1 MCVYGCM
8 SVIVTSLNTVTDGLS
23 TLLSIKTKHH
33 ISRDLEQALH
43 ISEQVLLGAQLKKHI
58 TLTSDVLL
66 TVSNALLQITK
77 QSSFLRRL
85 AMPQQ

>member
-23 TLLSIKTKHH
+23 TLPSIKTKHH

-58 TLTSDVLL
+58 SLTSDLL

>member
-8 SVIVTSLNTVTDGLS
+8 SV
-23 TLLSIKTKHH
+23 
-33 ISRDLEQALH
+33 
-43 ISEQVLLGAQLKKHI
+43 ISEQVLLGAQLKKHF
-58 TLTSDVLL
+58 TLTSDLL
-66 TVSNALLQITK
+66 TVSNGLLQITK